1 MNPFE
6 IPEFGPLSGV
16 KVIISGLTVAGPFAA
31 SMMADFGA
39 DVIYVESPHAMDQFR
54 VNDTKGFLN
63 KERRNQRAIV
73 LDLTKPEGKEVFL
86 KLVKDADIF
95 IENSKAG
102 AWDAR
107 GLTDEVLWETNARLV
122 IAHVTGFGL
131 TGDPDYLKRGSYDA
145 IGQAFSGYMNING
158 EPEPGLP
165 APASAFMGDYVTAML
180 ASWSCLAAYIKALK
194 TGKGES
200 IDCAQ
205 YEALLMVQGSFP
217 SDWFTYQVE
226 RKRAGAKNP
235 MFSGSK
241 PFRCKDGYVYT
252 FILGFGAMK
261 KALPLFG
268 LEFGSEYFPA
278 DQYGPY
284 KGTPGGDLLD
294 EKMDAYCADK
304 TVEEVE
310 RVFNQNGIVCSTIM
324 TYQQMEDH
332 PHYTARGSLMEWDAF
347 EGGKV
352 KGPAITPRLKNNPG
366 KVWRKAPHYGQDNEQ
381 VLTELGYS
389 EEQIKDLYSKEV
401 LKQDPN
407 Y

>member
-107 GLTDEVLWETNARLV
+107 GLTDEVLWEANARLV

-180 ASWSCLAAYIKALK
+180 ASWSCLAAYIKAL
-194 TGKGES
+194 
-200 IDCAQ
+200 
-205 YEALLMVQGSFP
+205 P
-217 SDWFTYQVE
+217 ST
-226 RKRAGAKNP
+226 N
-235 MFSGSK
+235 
-241 PFRCKDGYVYT
+241 
-252 FILGFGAMK
+252 
-261 KALPLFG
+261 
-268 LEFGSEYFPA
+268 
-278 DQYGPY
+278 
-284 KGTPGGDLLD
+284 
-294 EKMDAYCADK
+294 
-304 TVEEVE
+304 
-310 RVFNQNGIVCSTIM
+310 
-324 TYQQMEDH
+324 
-332 PHYTARGSLMEWDAF
+332 
-347 EGGKV
+347 
-352 KGPAITPRLKNNPG
+352 
-366 KVWRKAPHYGQDNEQ
+366 
-381 VLTELGYS
+381 
-389 EEQIKDLYSKEV
+389 
-401 LKQDPN
+401 
-407 Y
+407 